1 VKSDGFS
8 QNIEAIILHM
18 GWKRFN
24 RVANFL
30 KHAVSDP
37 DGRQDLHVVKNISG
51 SKTHRNVFSKT
62 HTGFSQ

>member
-1 VKSDGFS
+1 MVFL
-8 QNIEAIILHM
+8 EAIILHM

-37 DGRQDLHVVKNISG
+37 DARQDLHEVDFGQRGYAG
-51 SKTHRNVFSKT
+51 S
-62 HTGFSQ
+62 